1 VRDNR
6 VLWTKYEDRYLI
18 SSKTSQKSS
27 QTSDGSKE
35 YKLTSNYRN
44 SHVPSFPISPQHSFN
59 QPTQTKEVFAWGYFM
74 TLENNPFQMIQ
85 NEGRLQS
92 FGQEVSCKVKNL
104 TEYDLKKPYRLE
116 QRFQAYKFSRFKKR
130 FCPKT
135 NETSA
140 NEFAPQTPDLHRI
153 SESWSNF
160 FHGSK

>member
-1 VRDNR
+1 
-6 VLWTKYEDRYLI
+6 
-18 SSKTSQKSS
+18 
-27 QTSDGSKE
+27 
-35 YKLTSNYRN
+35 
-44 SHVPSFPISPQHSFN
+44 
-59 QPTQTKEVFAWGYFM
+59 
-74 TLENNPFQMIQ
+74 MIQ